1 MKKIEN
7 IKIEKLIFGGQ
18 GLAHVDD
25 KVVFVWN
32 ALPGEIVDI
41 EIVKKK
47 KDYLEAIAINI
58 VEASPERVEPKDKH
72 FLSTS
77 PWQIMSYE
85 TENKWKKE
93 ISIETY
99 KKLGGSVFENIDPE
113 IIFPQEEYGYR
124 NKMEYSFAEIENPL
138 LPARRTGG
146 RGADTTE
153 ECRGVF
159 ADIGQHTPP
168 LRVCPS
174 QEGIFSLA
182 FFERGKKNKFP
193 IEKSEL
199 ADPIINQTAKEV
211 LDWINKQGLERRNL
225 KTLIIRSDGKGNSIS
240 ALFIKDEI
248 EFKDYPKLNKN
259 NLGFQ
264 VYYSTHKC
272 PASVPTK
279 LLYSEGQDFLIA
291 DLITHPLHP
300 RRTGSPS
307 LENRGGDYSTKLKFG
322 LLSFFQV
329 HIPIFTKALIDIT
342 KHIEPNTEIIDF
354 YSGVGSIGLPLA
366 KNQTKVTLVD
376 NNEEAILYAKENI
389 KLNKL
394 DNCEAHCIPAEK
406 MTDIITKDKTI
417 VLDPPRAGLHGD
429 VTKKLL
435 EVEPLKIIY
444 LSCNLST
451 QARDV
456 KILGEKYKITF
467 SRLYNF
473 FPRTPH
479 VEGLVVLERK

>member
-1 MKKIEN
+1 MKIEN
-7 IKIEKLIFGGQ
+7 VKIEKLIFGGQ
-18 GLAHVDD
+18 GLARVDN

-58 VEASPERVEPKDKH
+58 VEVSPERVEPKDKH

-77 PWQIMSYE
+77 PWQIMSYD

-93 ISIETY
+93 ISVETY
-99 KKLGGSVFENIDPE
+99 KKLGGEIFENVDPE
-113 IIFPQEEYGYR
+113 IIFPEEEYGYR
-124 NKMEYSFAEIENPL
+124 NKMEFSFYDSDENPN
-138 LPARRTGG
+138 
-146 RGADTTE
+146 
-153 ECRGVF
+153 V
-159 ADIGQHTPP
+159 
-168 LRVCPS
+168 
-174 QEGIFSLA
+174 FSLA

-193 IEKSEL
+193 LEKSEL
-199 ADPIINQTAKEV
+199 ADPIINQTATEILNWV
-211 LDWINKQGLERRNL
+211 NKQGLERRNM
-225 KTLIIRSDGKGNSIS
+225 KTLIVRSDGNGNSIA

-248 EFKDYPKLNKN
+248 EFDKMPKLHKN

-264 VYYSTHKC
+264 IYYSTHKS

-279 LLYSEGQDFLIA
+279 LLYSEGQDFLVA
-291 DLITHPLHP
+291 DLL
-300 RRTGSPS
+300 
-307 LENRGGDYSTKLKFG
+307 DTKLKFG

-329 HIPIFTKALIDIT
+329 HIPIFTKALVDIT
-342 KHIEPNTEIIDF
+342 KHIEAGTEVIDF

-366 KNQTKVTLVD
+366 KNQTHVTLVD
-376 NNEEAILYAKENI
+376 SNEEAIEYAKENI
-389 KLNKL
+389 KLNNFN
-394 DNCEAHCIPAEK
+394 NCEAHCIPAEK
-406 MTDIITKDKTI
+406 MTDIITKNKTI
-417 VLDPPRAGLHGD
+417 ILDPPRAGLHSN

-435 EVEPLKIIY
+435 EAEPPKIVY

-456 KILGEKYKITF
+456 KILSEKYKITF

-479 VEGLVVLERK
+479 VEGLLVLELK

>member
-1 MKKIEN
+1 MFEIENKFMKKIEN
-7 IKIEKLIFGGQ
+7 VKIEKLIFGGQ
-18 GLAHVDD
+18 GLAHVDG

-32 ALPGEIVDI
+32 ALPGEVVDI

-99 KKLGGSVFENIDPE
+99 KKLGGPAFEDVDPE
-113 IIFPQEEYGYR
+113 IIFPKEEYGYR
-124 NKMEYSFAEIENPL
+124 NKMEFSFYDSDENPN
-138 LPARRTGG
+138 
-146 RGADTTE
+146 
-153 ECRGVF
+153 V
-159 ADIGQHTPP
+159 
-168 LRVCPS
+168 
-174 QEGIFSLA
+174 FSLA

-193 IEKSEL
+193 LEKSEL
-199 ADPIINQTAKEV
+199 ADPIINQTATEILNWV
-211 LDWINKQGLERRNL
+211 NKQGLERRNM
-225 KTLIIRSDGKGNSIS
+225 KTLIVRSDGKDNSIA

-248 EFKDYPKLNKN
+248 EFDNFPELHKN

-264 VYYSTHKC
+264 IYYSTHKS

-279 LLYSEGQDFLIA
+279 LLHSEGQDFLVA
-291 DLITHPLHP
+291 DLL
-300 RRTGSPS
+300 
-307 LENRGGDYSTKLKFG
+307 DTKLKFG

-329 HIPIFTKALIDIT
+329 HIPIFTKALTDIT
-342 KHIEPNTEIIDF
+342 EHIEPNTEIIDF

-376 NNEEAILYAKENI
+376 SNEEAIQYAKENI
-389 KLNKL
+389 KLNNL

-406 MTDIITKDKTI
+406 MTEIITKDKTI
-417 VLDPPRAGLHGD
+417 ILDPPRAGLHPN
-429 VTKKLL
+429 VTKKLI
-435 EVEPLKIIY
+435 EAEPPRIIY

-456 KILGEKYKITF
+456 KILSEKYKITF

-479 VEGLVVLERK
+479 VEGLIVLELKI

>member
-1 MKKIEN
+1 MN
-7 IKIEKLIFGGQ
+7 RIKIDKLVFGGQ
-18 GLAHVDD
+18 GMGRIDD
-25 KVVFVWN
+25 GRVVFVWN
-32 ALPGEIVDI
+32 ALPGEVVDI

-124 NKMEYSFAEIENPL
+124 NKMEYSFAEIEIPL

-146 RGADTTE
+146 RGVDTQ
-153 ECRGVF
+153 CRGVF
-159 ADIGQHTPP
+159 AGANQHTPP

-174 QEGIFSLA
+174 REGRFKLA

-264 VYYSTHKC
+264 VYYSTHKS

-279 LLYSEGQDFLIA
+279 LLYSEGQDFLIV
-291 DLITHPLHP
+291 DLL
-300 RRTGSPS
+300 G
-307 LENRGGDYSTKLKFG
+307 TKLKFG

-329 HIPIFTKALIDIT
+329 HIPIFTKALQDIID
-342 KHIEPNTEIIDF
+342 HIGSEKSVVDF

-366 KNQTKVTLVD
+366 KNQTQVTLVD
-376 NNEEAILYAKENI
+376 NNQEAIEYAKENI
-389 KLNKL
+389 KMMANYLTPTPLPMPTGRQVIKERGL
-394 DNCEAHCIPAEK
+394 EAFCVPAEK

-429 VTKKLL
+429 VTNKLL

-467 SRLYNF
+467 CRLYNF

-479 VEGLVVLERK
+479 LEGLVVLERK

>member
-1 MKKIEN
+1 MN
-7 IKIEKLIFGGQ
+7 RIKIDKLVFGGQ
-18 GLAHVDD
+18 GMGRLDD
-25 KVVFVWN
+25 GRVVFVWN

-47 KDYLEAIAINI
+47 KDYLEAIATNI
-58 VEASPERVEPKDKH
+58 VEVSPERVEPKDKH

-77 PWQIMSYE
+77 PWQIMSYD

-99 KKLGGSVFENIDPE
+99 KKLGGEIFENIDPE
-113 IIFPQEEYGYR
+113 IIFPEEEYGYR
-124 NKMEYSFAEIENPL
+124 NKMEFSFYDSDDNPN
-138 LPARRTGG
+138 
-146 RGADTTE
+146 
-153 ECRGVF
+153 V
-159 ADIGQHTPP
+159 
-168 LRVCPS
+168 
-174 QEGIFSLA
+174 FSLA

-193 IEKSEL
+193 LEKSEL
-199 ADPIINQTAKEV
+199 ADPIINQTANEV
-211 LDWINKQGLERRNL
+211 LNWVNKQGLERRNM
-225 KTLIIRSDGKGNSIS
+225 KTLIVRSDGQGNSIA

-248 EFKDYPKLNKN
+248 EFDKLPQLHKN

-264 VYYSTHKC
+264 IYYSTHKS

-279 LLYSEGQDFLIA
+279 LLYSEGQDFLVA
-291 DLITHPLHP
+291 DLITHSP
-300 RRTGSPS
+300 TPS
-307 LENRGGDYSTKLKFG
+307 LGKRGGDYSTKLKFG

-329 HIPIFTKALIDIT
+329 HIPIFTKALLDIT
-342 KHIEPNTEIIDF
+342 KHIEVGTEVIDF

-366 KNQTKVTLVD
+366 KNQTQVILVD
-376 NNEEAILYAKENI
+376 SNEEAIEYAKENI
-389 KLNKL
+389 KLNNFT
-394 DNCEAHCIPAEK
+394 NCEAYCIPAEK
-406 MTDIITKDKTI
+406 MTEIITKNKTI
-417 VLDPPRAGLHGD
+417 ILDPPRAGLHNN

-435 EVEPLKIIY
+435 EAEPPKIVY

-456 KILGEKYKITF
+456 KILSEKYKITF

-479 VEGLVVLERK
+479 VEGLVVLEKR

>member
-18 GLAHVDD
+18 GLAHVDG

-32 ALPGEIVDI
+32 ALPGEMVDI

-47 KDYLEAIAINI
+47 KDYLEAIAINV
-58 VEASPERVEPKDKH
+58 VEASSERVKPKDEH

-99 KKLGGSVFENIDPE
+99 KKLGGEVFDSIDLE
-113 IIFPQEEYGYR
+113 IIYPEEEYGYR
-124 NKMEYSFAEIENPL
+124 NKMEFSFYDSDENPN
-138 LPARRTGG
+138 
-146 RGADTTE
+146 
-153 ECRGVF
+153 V
-159 ADIGQHTPP
+159 
-168 LRVCPS
+168 
-174 QEGIFSLA
+174 FSLA
-182 FFERGKKNKFP
+182 FFERGKKNKFAV
-193 IEKSEL
+193 EKSEL
-199 ADPIINQTAKEV
+199 ADPIINKTATEILNWV
-211 LDWINKQGLERRNL
+211 NKQGLERRNM
-225 KTLIIRSDGKGNSIS
+225 KTLIVRSDGQGNSIA
-240 ALFIKDEI
+240 ALFLKDEI
-248 EFKDYPKLNKN
+248 EFDNYPKLNKN

-264 VYYSTHKC
+264 IYYSTHKC

-279 LLYSEGQDFLIA
+279 LMYGEGQNFLVA
-291 DLITHPLHP
+291 DLL
-300 RRTGSPS
+300 
-307 LENRGGDYSTKLKFG
+307 DTKLKFG

-329 HIPIFTKALIDIT
+329 HIPIFTKALQDIVD
-342 KHIEPNTEIIDF
+342 HIGSEKSVVDF

-366 KNQTKVTLVD
+366 ENQNEVILVD
-376 NNEEAILYAKENI
+376 SNEEAIEYAKENI

-417 VLDPPRAGLHGD
+417 ILDPPRAGLHAD

-435 EVEPLKIIY
+435 EVAPSKIVY

-456 KILGEKYKITF
+456 KILSEKYKISF
-467 SRLYNF
+467 CRLYNF

-479 VEGLVVLERK
+479 VEGFIVLELK

>member
-1 MKKIEN
+1 MQTIEN
-7 IKIEKLIFGGQ
+7 VKIEKLIFGGQ
-18 GLAHVDD
+18 GLAHVDG

-32 ALPGEIVDI
+32 VLPGEIVDI

-58 VEASPERVEPKDKH
+58 VEASAERVEPKDKH

-77 PWQIMSYE
+77 PWQIMSYK

-99 KKLGGSVFENIDPE
+99 KKLGGLAFENIDPE
-113 IIFPQEEYGYR
+113 IVYPEEEYGYR
-124 NKMEYSFAEIENPL
+124 NKMEFSFYEVGETSPLTPL
-138 LPARRTGG
+138 LQG
-146 RGADTTE
+146 
-153 ECRGVF
+153 
-159 ADIGQHTPP
+159 
-168 LRVCPS
+168 
-174 QEGIFSLA
+174 EGKFKLA

-193 IEKSEL
+193 LEKSEL
-199 ADPIINQTAKEV
+199 ADPVINKTATEILNWV
-211 LDWINKQGLERRNL
+211 NKQGLERRNL
-225 KTLIIRSDGKGNSIS
+225 KTLIVRSDGKGNSIS

-248 EFKDYPKLNKN
+248 EFDNFPKLNKN

-264 VYYSTHKC
+264 IYYSTHKC

-279 LLYSEGQDFLIA
+279 LLYSEGQDFLIV
-291 DLITHPLHP
+291 DLF
-300 RRTGSPS
+300 G
-307 LENRGGDYSTKLKFG
+307 TKLKFG

-329 HIPIFTKALIDIT
+329 HIPIFTKALQDIIE
-342 KHIEPNTEIIDF
+342 HIGSGKSVVDF

-366 KNQTKVTLVD
+366 QNQKQVILVD
-376 NNEEAILYAKENI
+376 SNEEAIEYAKENI
-389 KLNKL
+389 KLNNL
-394 DNCEAHCIPAEK
+394 DNCEAHCVTAEK
-406 MTDIITKDKTI
+406 MTDIITRDKTI

-435 EVEPLKIIY
+435 EAEPPKIIY

-456 KILGEKYKITF
+456 KILSEKYRITF
-467 SRLYNF
+467 CRLYNF